1 MVRALRSVAVLIVVG
16 LVGVS
21 TAAARTI
28 RCRSTKPVV
37 ALTTDLPA
45 GLPGEYA
52 APHKLLAGCQVA
64 ETISSS
70 LGQKLLAHKKIPATI
85 ILRNTPSPGEPGH
98 QAYVFIPYLVFHK
111 ASDSVTGTV
120 FCLTRPS
127 WYIRFTVT
135 GNHAPG

>member
-1 MVRALRSVAVLIVVG
+1 MARALRYVALLIVVG

-21 TAAARTI
+21 TAAARAVQ
-28 RCRSTKPVV
+28 CRSTKPVV
-37 ALTTDLPA
+37 ALTTDLPP

-52 APHKLLAGCQVA
+52 APHRLLAGCQVA

-70 LGQKLLAHKKIPATI
+70 LGQKLIAHKKIPTTI
-85 ILRNTPSPGEPGH
+85 TLRNTPSPGEPGH
-98 QAYVFIPYLVFHK
+98 QVYVFIPYLVFHK

-120 FCLTRPS
+120 FCSTRPT

-135 GNHAPG
+135 GHHASS